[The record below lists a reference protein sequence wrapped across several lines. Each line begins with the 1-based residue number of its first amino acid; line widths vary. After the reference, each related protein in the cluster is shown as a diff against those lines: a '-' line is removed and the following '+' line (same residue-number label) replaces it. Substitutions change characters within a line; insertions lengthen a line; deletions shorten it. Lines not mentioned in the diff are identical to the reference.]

1 MFGAAHSTPFIRGRC
16 CPVHVQMI
24 PYLEIRRR
32 RCDCC
37 DRTANLA
44 AKLLLMDG
52 RALLGDLELCGTCA
66 AAFGSLAQETP
77 GLVRE
82 EGPPSG
88 RPVPGTAGGED

>member
-1 MFGAAHSTPFIRGRC
+1 M
-16 CPVHVQMI
+16 HVQMI

-66 AAFGSLAQETP
+66 AAFGSLA
-77 GLVRE
+77 RE
-82 EGPPSG
+82 APALIWEEVPDSG
-88 RPVPGTAGGED
+88 RFVPGRTGEQD

>member
-1 MFGAAHSTPFIRGRC
+1 M
-16 CPVHVQMI
+16 HVQMI

-66 AAFGSLAQETP
+66 AAFNSLAREAS
-77 GLVRE
+77 GLIRE
-82 EGPPSG
+82 EAPDSG
-88 RPVPGTAGGED
+88 GPVPGAADAEN